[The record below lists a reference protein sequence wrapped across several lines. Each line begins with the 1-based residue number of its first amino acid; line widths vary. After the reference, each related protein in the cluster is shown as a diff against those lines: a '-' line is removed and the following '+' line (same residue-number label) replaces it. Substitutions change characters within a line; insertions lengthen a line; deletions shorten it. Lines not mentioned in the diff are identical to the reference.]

1 MGLLKKLLGREDE
14 TADAFGG
21 ASPAPPSPGPDPSTP
36 VVSVESK
43 PIEATW
49 SSVMVNGKPVS
60 PDQAQAFTQA
70 FEQLGH
76 LAAMGTSQ
84 VIDLRNV
91 PGLRDK
97 VLGAMSVHAN
107 DAAAL
112 QGAVFQALESASEH
126 LPAPTAAA
134 GDPLERLKQLD
145 ELHKQGVLTDAEFA
159 QQKKKLLDEL

>member
-1 MGLLKKLLGREDE
+1 MGLFKKLLGHEDE
-14 TADAFGG
+14 TADPFGG
-21 ASPAPPSPGPDPSTP
+21 ASPAPASPAASTP
-36 VVSVESK
+36 IVSLESK

-49 SSVMVNGKPVS
+49 SSVMVNGKPVA

-97 VLGAMSVHAN
+97 VLGAMSAHGN

-126 LPAPTAAA
+126 LPPPAAAA
-134 GDPLERLKQLD
+134 GDPLDRLKELD
-145 ELHKQGVLTDAEFA
+145 ALRKQGVLTDAEFA